1 MGKIYVG
8 NLPYDTT
15 DADLADLFSQK
26 GEVVSAK
33 VITDR
38 FSGRS
43 KGFGFVE
50 MSNDQ
55 EANAAIEALND
66 ADLKGRP
73 LRVNETRPKEE
84 RPERNDRPRRERSY

>member
-50 MSNDQ
+50 MAGTD
-55 EANAAIEALND
+55 ND
-66 ADLKGRP
+66 ADAIDAFNGFEMSGRP
-73 LRVNETRPKEE
+73 LRVNEAIEK
-84 RPERNDRPRRERSY
+84 PRSEPRGDSRY